1 MKQIFSFVSAVLLSA
16 SLRAQA
22 PQSFSYQA
30 VIRGASNALVVEKP
44 VGIQISILQ
53 GSETGIAVYTESH
66 TPTSNA
72 NGLVSLGVGLGKNTT
87 GDFSK
92 IDWSKGPYF
101 IKTEMDTEGGTN
113 YQLTTVSE
121 LMSVPFA
128 LYAANSQPG
137 PKGDPGLPGAAGKDG
152 INGKDGVSFPNYWN
166 KELDSSVS
174 YDGIRVGIKSTQLI
188 NGFNIFKTTKDNR
201 EIQGITTGI
210 QSTATHNNWVIGSKN
225 IVEGLGKG
233 VHAAVFGSG
242 GKDLNYIV
250 AKNVRFGVYG
260 MSTDTLSFLD
270 YNNGIYAF
278 ASGNKKMNIGIDGT
292 SGSIVGDN
300 YGTTGWAWGK
310 TPGTNYGL
318 YGYSA
323 EATTANYGV
332 FGEVDKSVV
341 TGIKYSG
348 YFKGAPLGIADDNIY
363 VKDFTKG
370 VILTSP
376 DGKCHQVKVDN
387 AGSLIV
393 TKLDCPK

>member
-1 MKQIFSFVSAVLLSA
+1 MKKFFSVVSAVLLSV
-16 SLRAQA
+16 SLWAQA

-30 VIRGASNALVVEKP
+30 VIRSGNNVLVANKP
-44 VGIQISILQ
+44 VGMKISLLQ
-53 GSETGIAVYTESH
+53 GSEKGKAVYVETH
-66 TPTSNA
+66 KPTSND
-72 NGLVSLGVGLGKNTT
+72 NGLVSIAIGGGTK
-87 GDFSK
+87 DASSIAFAS

-101 IKTEMDTEGGTN
+101 VQTETDLTGGVSYT
-113 YQLTTVSE
+113 LTTTSQ
-121 LMSVPFA
+121 LLSVP
-128 LYAANSQPG
+128 YAFYAKNAKVS
-137 PKGDPGLPGAAGKDG
+137 DSISGKQL
-152 INGKDGVSFPNYWN
+152 FWN
-166 KELDSSVS
+166 KDADSSISCNGVKIGARTNKLVNGLYINKLTNDS
-174 YDGIRVGIKSTQLI
+174 RDLQGLI
-188 NGFNIFKTTKDNR
+188 TNL
-201 EIQGITTGI
+201 
-210 QSTATHNNWVIGSKN
+210 QSTSASTGWVVGSKN
-225 IVEGLGKG
+225 IVQGQGKG

-242 GKDLNYIV
+242 GKDINYTV

-292 SGSIVGDN
+292 GGSVVGDN

-318 YGYSA
+318 YGYA
-323 EATTANYGV
+323 AAATTANYGV
-332 FGEVDKSVV
+332 FGEVDKSVL

-387 AGSLIV
+387 AGVLTVVLI
-393 TKLDCPK
+393 DCPK

>member
-1 MKQIFSFVSAVLLSA
+1 MKKFFSLVSAVLLSA
-16 SLRAQA
+16 SLWAQA

-30 VIRGASNALVVEKP
+30 VIRGGNNVLVANKP
-44 VGIQISILQ
+44 VGMKISLLQ
-53 GSETGIAVYTESH
+53 GSEKGTAVYVETH
-66 TPTSNA
+66 KPTSND
-72 NGLVSLGVGLGKNTT
+72 NGLVSIAIGGGIKDASSTA
-87 GDFSK
+87 FAS

-101 IKTEMDTEGGTN
+101 VQTETDPTGDVN
-113 YQLTTVSE
+113 YTLITTSQL
-121 LMSVPFA
+121 LSVPFA

-137 PKGDPGLPGAAGKDG
+137 PKGEPGLQGPAGKDG
-152 INGKDGVSFPNYWN
+152 ISNPNYWN
-166 KELDSSVS
+166 KDADSSIS
-174 YDGIRVGIKSTQLI
+174 YNGVKVGSRTNAMV
-188 NGFNIFKTTKDNR
+188 NGFFMNKLTTDNR
-201 EIQGITTGI
+201 DLQGVITNL
-210 QSTATHNNWVIGSKN
+210 QSTSASTGWVVGSKN
-225 IVEGLGKG
+225 IVQGQGKG

-242 GKDLNYIV
+242 GKDINYTV
-250 AKNVRFGVYG
+250 AQNVRFGVYG

-292 SGSIVGDN
+292 SGSVVGDN

-323 EATTANYGV
+323 QATTANYGV
-332 FGEVDKSVV
+332 FGEVDKSVL

-387 AGSLIV
+387 AGGLIV
-393 TKLDCPK
+393 VLIDCPK

>member
-1 MKQIFSFVSAVLLSA
+1 MKKFFSVVSAVLLSA
-16 SLRAQA
+16 SLWAQA

-30 VIRGASNALVVEKP
+30 VIRGGNNVLVANKP
-44 VGIQISILQ
+44 VGMKISLLQ
-53 GSETGIAVYTESH
+53 GSEKGKAVYVETH
-66 TPTSNA
+66 KPTSND
-72 NGLVSLGVGLGKNTT
+72 NGLVSIAIGGGIK
-87 GDFSK
+87 DASSIAFAS

-101 IKTEMDTEGGTN
+101 VQTETDPTGDVN
-113 YQLTTVSE
+113 YTLITTSQLLSVPYAFYAKNAKISDSISGKQLFWNKDADSSISYNGVKIGARANNLVNGLYINKLTTDKRD
-121 LMSVPFA
+121 L
-128 LYAANSQPG
+128 Q
-137 PKGDPGLPGAAGKDG
+137 
-152 INGKDGVSFPNYWN
+152 GV
-166 KELDSSVS
+166 
-174 YDGIRVGIKSTQLI
+174 
-188 NGFNIFKTTKDNR
+188 
-201 EIQGITTGI
+201 ITNL
-210 QSTATHNNWVIGSKN
+210 QSTSASTGWVVGSKN
-225 IVEGLGKG
+225 IVQGQGKG

-242 GKDLNYIV
+242 GKDINYVV
-250 AKNVRFGVYG
+250 AQNVRFGVYG

-292 SGSIVGDN
+292 SGSVVGDN
-300 YGTTGWAWGK
+300 YGTQGWAWGK

-323 EATTANYGV
+323 QATTANYGV
-332 FGEVDKSVV
+332 FGEVDKSVL

-387 AGSLIV
+387 AGGLIV
-393 TKLDCPK
+393 VLIDCPK

>member
-1 MKQIFSFVSAVLLSA
+1 MKKFFSLVSAVLLSA
-16 SLRAQA
+16 SLWAQA

-30 VIRGASNALVVEKP
+30 VIRGGNNVLVANKP
-44 VGIQISILQ
+44 VGMKISLLQ
-53 GSETGIAVYTESH
+53 GSEKGKAVYVETH
-66 TPTSNA
+66 KPTSNE
-72 NGLVSLGVGLGKNTT
+72 NGLVSIAIGGGIK
-87 GDFSK
+87 DASSIAFAS

-101 IKTEMDTEGGTN
+101 VQTETDPTGDVN
-113 YQLTTVSE
+113 YTLITTSQLLSVPYAFYAKNAKISDSISGKQLFWNKDADSSISYNGVKIGARANNLVNGLYINKLTTDKRD
-121 LMSVPFA
+121 L
-128 LYAANSQPG
+128 Q
-137 PKGDPGLPGAAGKDG
+137 
-152 INGKDGVSFPNYWN
+152 GV
-166 KELDSSVS
+166 
-174 YDGIRVGIKSTQLI
+174 
-188 NGFNIFKTTKDNR
+188 
-201 EIQGITTGI
+201 ITNL
-210 QSTATHNNWVIGSKN
+210 QSTSASTGWVVGSKN
-225 IVEGLGKG
+225 IVQGQGKG

-242 GKDLNYIV
+242 GKDINYVV
-250 AKNVRFGVYG
+250 AQNVRFGVYG

-292 SGSIVGDN
+292 SGSVVGDN
-300 YGTTGWAWGK
+300 YGTQGWAWGK

-323 EATTANYGV
+323 QATTANYGV
-332 FGEVDKSVV
+332 FGEVDKSVL

-387 AGSLIV
+387 AGGLIV
-393 TKLDCPK
+393 VLIDCPK